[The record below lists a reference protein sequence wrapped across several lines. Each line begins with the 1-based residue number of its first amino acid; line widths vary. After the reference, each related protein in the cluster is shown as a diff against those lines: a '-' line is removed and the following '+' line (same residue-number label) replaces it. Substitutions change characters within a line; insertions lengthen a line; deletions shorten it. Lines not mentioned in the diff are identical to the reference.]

1 MSAAFYK
8 TTDPAVL
15 AIRAAYEAKVTEV
28 RDAGQ
33 EFANHFGGH
42 LLARH
47 DAHGYS
53 VAGLRFKPAK
63 IDPLWTKPDASCAGM
78 QRPRSSL
85 KNGTKEQRAALAELQ
100 ADWAARLPSIK
111 ADLEP
116 VLTAIGTDWGS
127 LFFCGFTLLRYDG
140 AIYVSTSA
148 KLAPCMV
155 EILASE
161 YNAAKAAYESIK
173 EVA

>member
-1 MSAAFYK
+1 MSDAFYK

-15 AIRAAYEAKVTEV
+15 AIRAAYEAKVMEV

-33 EFANHFGGH
+33 EFANHFGGKM
-42 LLARH
+42 LARH
-47 DAHGYS
+47 DAQGYS
-53 VAGLRFKPAK
+53 FAGLCFQPAK
-63 IDPLWTKPDASCAGM
+63 LDPLWTKPDASYAGM

-85 KNGTKEQRAALAELQ
+85 KGGNKEQRTALTELSD
-100 ADWAARLPSIK
+100 DWKARLPTVK
-111 ADLEP
+111 ADLAP
-116 VLTAIGTDWGS
+116 VLTAIGTDWGN
-127 LFFCGFTLLRYDG
+127 LFFCSFALFRHDG

-173 EVA
+173 EAA